1 MKLQGV
7 GSSNWWLL
15 SPELPKGS
23 PASHK
28 GLIQR
33 EVTSVLR
40 GREGKEEEQSL
51 LASPGGGVCVCGGA
65 ICKQPGTGKWEQ
77 LLMCVCVCVCVGGGS
92 LGNLAMWL
100 VQPS

>member
-51 LASPGGGVCVCGGA
+51 LASPGGGVCVCVGGNLQA
-65 ICKQPGTGKWEQ
+65 ARNREVGTAA
-77 LLMCVCVCVCVGGGS
+77 CVCMCVGGGPWVTWRCGWFS
-92 LGNLAMWL
+92 PAEE
-100 VQPS
+100 

>member
-1 MKLQGV
+1 M
-7 GSSNWWLL
+7 
-15 SPELPKGS
+15 GS

-51 LASPGGGVCVCGGA
+51 LASPGGGGGETV
-65 ICKQPGTGKWEQ
+65 CKQPGTGKWEQ
-77 LLMCVCVCVCVGGGS
+77 LLVLCVCGGS
-92 LGNLAMWL
+92 LGNLEMWL
-100 VQPS
+100 VQPN

>member
-1 MKLQGV
+1 M
-7 GSSNWWLL
+7 
-15 SPELPKGS
+15 GS

-51 LASPGGGVCVCGGA
+51 LASPGGGGGGDSMQAARNREVGTAACVVCVWG
-65 ICKQPGTGKWEQ
+65 
-77 LLMCVCVCVCVGGGS
+77 V
-92 LGNLAMWL
+92 LG
-100 VQPS
+100 

>member
-51 LASPGGGVCVCGGA
+51 LASPGGGVCVWGGGQFA
-65 ICKQPGTGKWEQ
+65 SSQEQ
-77 LLMCVCVCVCVGGGS
+77 GSGNSCLCVYVCVGGS